1 MWPYEY
7 IASYFRPRSRSCFAE
22 RRFVKVSQKGS
33 HVKPRKSEENIRTV
47 IVPLHEELAP
57 GTLKSILRQSGLTVK
72 ELKNLLNC

>member
-1 MWPYEY
+1 M
-7 IASYFRPRSRSCFAE
+7 
-22 RRFVKVSQKGS
+22 
-33 HVKPRKSEENIRTV
+33 RTV